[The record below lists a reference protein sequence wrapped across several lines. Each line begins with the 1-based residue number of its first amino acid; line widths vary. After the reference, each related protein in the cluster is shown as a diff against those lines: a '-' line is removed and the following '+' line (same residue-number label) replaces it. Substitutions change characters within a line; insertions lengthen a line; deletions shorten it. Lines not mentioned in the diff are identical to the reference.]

1 MPQTTQRDLRDAQ
14 LYPKKTSKKCQT
26 ATNQNEKCYADYA
39 ENMLIVPISSELSA

>member
-1 MPQTTQRDLRDAQ
+1 MPQTDLRDAQ
-14 LYPKKTSKKCQT
+14 LYPKKKPSKKCQA